1 MKLWLRLCGAPVA
14 RRAGFDVAQ
23 SLGFLR
29 VTCAQSAPP
38 ATPSCA
44 AVPTTSAKPPALPA
58 FAPPKL
64 FSLIWPLYLELWLGI
79 LVGLAGTVLAA
90 RTSDDAAAAFALV
103 NQVVGTLFLVFR
115 IIGAGVSVALTQ
127 RLGAQ
132 QKHSADA
139 VARAALGAA
148 SWLGGLMGLVALL
161 GAPLLLRLMN
171 TPAQVS
177 VLAEP
182 MLRALGPAL
191 MFDAWAAVM
200 AATARAH
207 WRNRSALLAVVL
219 MHLGHLGLMLP
230 LMQGWGPLPALGL
243 PGFALALLLSRLPAL
258 GLLAWLWREPL
269 GIGARWHDL
278 WRLPRQTLAEVLR
291 IGLPA
296 AAEEVAWRLAFMSS
310 LAVAAQLGATALAT
324 HAYVMQVMHGV
335 LLFGA
340 ATGLA
345 MEMAIGHL
353 VGAGQLRKANA
364 LLRRALLLGLLA
376 ALGLA
381 LLVALNG
388 RWLLG
393 WFTQDPLILTQGATL
408 LWWTV
413 GVECGRMFNLVI
425 INALRAAGDVRFP
438 LQAGLISMPLV
449 LAGGSWF
456 LGLHLGW
463 GLAGLWAA
471 YAADELLRGAMM
483 AWRWR
488 SRVWVGKARAVRR
501 RQTQARH

>member
-1 MKLWLRLCGAPVA
+1 
-14 RRAGFDVAQ
+14 
-23 SLGFLR
+23 
-29 VTCAQSAPP
+29 
-38 ATPSCA
+38 
-44 AVPTTSAKPPALPA
+44 
-58 FAPPKL
+58 
-64 FSLIWPLYLELWLGI
+64 
-79 LVGLAGTVLAA
+79 
-90 RTSDDAAAAFALV
+90 
-103 NQVVGTLFLVFR
+103 
-115 IIGAGVSVALTQ
+115 
-127 RLGAQ
+127 
-132 QKHSADA
+132 
-139 VARAALGAA
+139 
-148 SWLGGLMGLVALL
+148 
-161 GAPLLLRLMN
+161 
-171 TPAQVS
+171 
-177 VLAEP
+177 
-182 MLRALGPAL
+182 
-191 MFDAWAAVM
+191 
-200 AATARAH
+200 
-207 WRNRSALLAVVL
+207 
-219 MHLGHLGLMLP
+219 
-230 LMQGWGPLPALGL
+230 
-243 PGFALALLLSRLPAL
+243 
-258 GLLAWLWREPL
+258 
-269 GIGARWHDL
+269 
-278 WRLPRQTLAEVLR
+278 
-291 IGLPA
+291 
-296 AAEEVAWRLAFMSS
+296 
-310 LAVAAQLGATALAT
+310 
-324 HAYVMQVMHGV
+324 MQVMHGV